1 MAKNI
6 VVRWSGEESAFAF
19 TKVERDKLYGKK
31 DRVVVDEQGR
41 TCSSAWL
48 TADGSALVLSGGTA
62 HVQVDES
69 WRAYEQDERR
79 AVDLEGRPLDTV
91 PSTLGVAQEL
101 IEASEQR
108 LLDCTTSVV
117 YQLDPEVIAPGLD
130 AALSQGRLFEAPF
143 VYRDGLTVDALFLLK
158 NEEGVFA
165 LVGRPTGFDFVRRE
179 ALPEAETAERED
191 ELDADLDFSMM

>member
-6 VVRWSGEESAFAF
+6 VVRWGGEESALPFS
-19 TKVERDKLYGKK
+19 KVEREKLYGKK
-31 DRVVVDEQGR
+31 DRIVVDEQGR

-62 HVQVDES
+62 HVNVDDK
-69 WRAYEQDERR
+69 WTAYEQEERR
-79 AVDLEGRPLDTV
+79 AVDLEGHPLETK

-101 IEASEQR
+101 VEASVDR
-108 LLDCTTSVV
+108 MLDCTTSVV
-117 YQLDPEVIAPGLD
+117 YQLEIDTIGPALL
-130 AALSQGRLFEAPF
+130 AALGAGKILEAPF
-143 VYRDGLTVDALFLLK
+143 LYRDGLTPDAVFLLK
-158 NEEGVFA
+158 NDEGVFA

-179 ALPEAETAERED
+179 ALPEPETAEQED